1 MRISTII
8 KARRVNYLH
17 YLSKLSH
24 SDMLGKFFRCQWNS
38 SRKHD
43 WCHQVRKDL
52 SDLNLPCELSTICC
66 KSTLSWKALVKR
78 QVNIFEFKELSN
90 LMSNMSKLKELTYK
104 ELKMQNYMLEFDSK
118 LAKLIL
124 RYRIRMSNYS
134 GNFKGKGQ
142 VMKCPVCKLHDDH
155 QHLAFQCNEIKSLVL
170 INFQYSDIFANQISG
185 EIGQGLK
192 NIEQVREKINQVRE
206 REIK

>member
-1 MRISTII
+1 MVAISVFRTLSEIQQI
-8 KARRVNYLH
+8 NYKT
-17 YLSKLSH
+17 S
-24 SDMLGKFFRCQWNS
+24 C
-38 SRKHD
+38 
-43 WCHQVRKDL
+43 VDL
-52 SDLNLPCELSTICC
+52 SALNLPCELSTICC

-142 VMKCPVCKLHDDH
+142 VKKCPVCKLHGDH
-155 QHLAFQCNEIKSLVL
+155 QHLAFQCKYQTDFFTVKEVTSQNTK
-170 INFQYSDIFANQISG
+170 
-185 EIGQGLK
+185 
-192 NIEQVREKINQVRE
+192 
-206 REIK
+206 